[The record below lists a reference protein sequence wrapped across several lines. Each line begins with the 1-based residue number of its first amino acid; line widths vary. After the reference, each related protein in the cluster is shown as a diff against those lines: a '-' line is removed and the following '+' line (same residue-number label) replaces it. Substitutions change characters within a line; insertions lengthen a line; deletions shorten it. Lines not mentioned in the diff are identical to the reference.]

1 MLACKT
7 QLCPSLQLFLC
18 LTSLVTLS
26 TGLLSVS
33 PTCKFVPAW
42 GLCTHHCLYLKRVP
56 QDVCLPPSVIQ
67 SSAPGLL
74 CQRLSLTSLPNA
86 FSLVIFHHITLFGS
100 ALKINFSICLRVPSV
115 LSLEYKLHENLDSP
129 NSLFNHGVSPI
140 FNLEPCLAN
149 SRCSIT
155 AADILTSSLPSPRLC
170 VSSYSAVPA
179 VVIFISQRYF

>member
-100 ALKINFSICLRVPSV
+100 ALKINFCICLRVPSV